1 MASQESAAHQPTTP
15 PSPEESPKPASSK
28 LDAFF
33 KISERG
39 STVARELRG
48 GLVTFV
54 TMAYIVVLNPL
65 ILGSFAADD
74 AGAKKDVLGA
84 ILPVS
89 QVAAVTALVA
99 GVMTIL
105 FGLVANYP
113 FALATGLGINS
124 FVAVSVAAKVSWPEA
139 MGLVLVNGLVVL
151 LDRKSTRLNSSH

>member
-1 MASQESAAHQPTTP
+1 MATQDSAAQQPTAP
-15 PSPEESPKPASSK
+15 QAPEESTAPTPSK
-28 LDAFF
+28 LDGFF

-65 ILGSFAADD
+65 ILGSFAVDD

-84 ILPVS
+84 ILPVT

-105 FGLVANYP
+105 FGLVANLP
-113 FALATGLGINS
+113 FAMAC
-124 FVAVSVAAKVSWPEA
+124 
-139 MGLVLVNGLVVL
+139 
-151 LDRKSTRLNSSH
+151 RR